1 MSDNHRNCE
10 EPIAGPLKVL
20 FLEQQTSSR
29 IWNGIGS
36 HTVELTRVLAAGGHE
51 VHQISCP
58 HPSLDVDD
66 EGVHVHYRPEVR
78 LRGSRRLLELPLIRT
93 IRDRWRG
100 RDAEVLRDLRL
111 SLSNYLAYRRLRID
125 CDVIEASTYPCQ
137 SLVFAILRSK
147 PLVLTRP
154 GLSNEEIVRAFDLPA
169 DVADSLAE
177 ERQPIR
183 FFKRVK
189 EAMIAAEARGAQLE
203 VVPSRLL
210 ASTKDRL
217 TEQPS
222 DAWVI
227 PHIVQTRPG
236 AALAPVMDTG
246 VVVLCVGRRQPLKGC
261 ELLVEAAGL
270 LASDIDDLQVIFV
283 GRPKGQR
290 HGLPYEDWLQRR
302 SAELHAPCQ
311 FVGHVSREE
320 LDRWYAQARV
330 VALPSWFDSYQ
341 MVALEAMAA
350 GRPVVCTANVG
361 LADLIAEFDA
371 GTVVPAGDPVR
382 LAEALRL
389 YLVNPQASSE
399 AGARGREMVETRLT
413 TQAFVAQRTAAYQEA
428 IRRWELGRTR
438 HRGRFKVGGGSASGA
453 SSTR

>member
-1 MSDNHRNCE
+1 MSDNQNCE
-10 EPIAGPLKVL
+10 EPIAAPLKVL

-36 HTVELTRVLAAGGHE
+36 HTVEITRVLATAGHE
-51 VHQISCP
+51 VHHISCP

-66 EGVHVHYRPEVR
+66 GGVHVHYRPEVR
-78 LRGSRRLLELPLIRT
+78 LRGGRRLLELPWIRT

-183 FFKRVK
+183 FFTRVK
-189 EAMIAAEARGAQLE
+189 EAMIAAEARSAQLE

-210 ASTKDRL
+210 VSTRDRL
-217 TEQPS
+217 TEQQPS

-227 PHIVQTRPG
+227 PHIVQTGPG
-236 AALAPVMDTG
+236 AALAPVMDTAP
-246 VVVLCVGRRQPLKGC
+246 VVLCVGRRQPLKGC

-290 HGLPYEDWLQRR
+290 HGLPYEDWLQKR
-302 SAELHAPCQ
+302 SAELHAPCR

-361 LADLIAEFDA
+361 LADLIAEFGA

-382 LAEALRL
+382 LAEALRP

-399 AGARGREMVETRLT
+399 AGARGRVMVETGLT
-413 TQAFVAQRTAAYQEA
+413 TEAFVAQRTAAYQEA
-428 IRRWELGRTR
+428 IKRWELGRSR
-438 HRGRFKVGGGSASGA
+438 RRGRFKVGRGCASGA
-453 SSTR
+453 RSTR